1 MLTIRE
7 VWALSAPC
15 PYFYTEIYVLWWW
28 SHNDPDDGAPRHR
41 PRTGPDTSK
50 QLVGLQHLVDV
61 SSQQGL
67 EAAALVR
74 YAHDTGPFVGPD
86 TSTQLVGLKHLEEIA
101 GGQGAPG
108 HQSLGSYV
116 RPLARPGDPG
126 PATSILNRLASPV
139 RSRWARVPL
148 LHRVPL
154 PLAVVLVI
162 QLALSLR
169 LVWSNTAFA
178 DEALYLWAGHLEWA
192 HWLDGTSLGS
202 AGLPSY
208 FSGAPVIYPPLG
220 ALADSVG
227 GLAGA
232 RLLSLAFM
240 LGATCLLYA
249 TTLRLF
255 DRRSGLFA
263 VGLFVGV
270 GSTQF
275 LSAFATYDAMAL
287 FLLTLATWLGVR
299 SASAGRWQAA
309 GLLAAAGAAM
319 ALADAAK
326 YAATLFDTVVV
337 GVVLL
342 AMWRLAGGRRA
353 VWGTCVL
360 LGVAAALI
368 AGALVAGGHAYW
380 AGISLTTT
388 ARASGTTPMPGVLFV
403 SGKWAGA
410 VAFLAVCGALAI
422 GWSGSLRERLL
433 GCVLA
438 IAVFL
443 APIEQA
449 RIHTMVSLYKHVG
462 YGAWFGCVAAGF
474 ALASLG
480 KVVPRVKVQM
490 AIRTGVAA
498 VVLASISGFWYSEQH
513 FEVWPDSTRYVAAL
527 KPWLDSSRGH
537 VLIDT
542 APVPEYYL
550 RTTHFELI
558 ADTSYFAYTDPYTLQ
573 RLTNPIAA
581 YADAIKHGYFAL
593 ISLTNGNAPTV
604 YDPHIIADIKEYGG
618 YRLVSD
624 IPYKTPSDQGE
635 FLTWVRTGPSH

>member
-1 MLTIRE
+1 VSPEGGDVPGPEDGSRQG
-7 VWALSAPC
+7 
-15 PYFYTEIYVLWWW
+15 PYI
-28 SHNDPDDGAPRHR
+28 
-41 PRTGPDTSK
+41 GPDTSM
-50 QLVGLQHLVDV
+50 QLVGLQHLLDI
-61 SSQQGL
+61 SSEQGL
-67 EAAALVR
+67 ESAALGVGR
-74 YAHDTGPFVGPD
+74 YAPNTGPFVGPD
-86 TSTQLVGLKHLEEIA
+86 TSMQLVGLKHLEEIA

-108 HQSLGSYV
+108 HAGLAGYA
-116 RPLARPGDPG
+116 RPLARAGDPG
-126 PATSILNRLASPV
+126 PTTASLNRLATPV
-139 RSRWARVPL
+139 HTRWSRVPVL
-148 LHRVPL
+148 RRVPL
-154 PLAVVLVI
+154 PLAIVLVV
-162 QLALSLR
+162 QAALSLR

-192 HWLDGTSLGS
+192 HWLSGTQITS
-202 AGLPSY
+202 AALPNY

-249 TTLRLF
+249 TTCRLF

-275 LSAFATYDAMAL
+275 LGAFATYDAMAL

-326 YAATLFDTVVV
+326 YAATLFNTAVV
-337 GVVLL
+337 GVALL

-353 VWGTCVL
+353 AWGICVL

-368 AGALVAGGHAYW
+368 LAGLVAGGHPYW
-380 AGISLTTT
+380 DGIGETTT

-403 SGKWAGA
+403 SSKWVGA
-410 VAFLAVCGALAI
+410 IAFLAVCGALAI
-422 GWSGSLRERLL
+422 GWSGDLRERLL

-449 RIHTMVSLYKHVG
+449 RIHTLVSLYKHVG
-462 YGAWFGCVAAGF
+462 YGAWFGCIVAGF

-480 KVVPRVKVQM
+480 KVVPRAKTQT
-490 AIRTGVAA
+490 AIRTAIAA
-498 VVLASISGFWYSEQH
+498 VVLASLSGVWYSQQH
-513 FEVWPDSTRYVAAL
+513 FEVWPNSTGYIAAL
-527 KPWLDSSRGH
+527 KPRLDSSRGY

-542 APVPEYYL
+542 ASIPEYYL
-550 RTTHFELI
+550 RNTDFELI
-558 ADTSYFAYTDPYTLQ
+558 VNSSYFAYTDPDTGR
-573 RLTNPIAA
+573 RLTSPIAA

-604 YDPHIIADIKEYGG
+604 YDPYIIADIKEYGG
-618 YRLVSD
+618 YRLVSS

-635 FLTWVRTGPSH
+635 FLTWVRIGPSH